1 MDIDSPSK
9 LETPSSNNLRAG
21 DGVGDDSGDCNGDIN
36 LRNLLSAEFS
46 GIGDEEGTLS
56 LGTRSI

>member
-1 MDIDSPSK
+1 MGSGLISMDIDSPSK

-36 LRNLLSAEFS
+36 LRNLLSAEFRRFLKCR
-46 GIGDEEGTLS
+46 I
-56 LGTRSI
+56 